1 MLFEL
6 AWTDTSTKRKCRL
19 YPFARNPA
27 RLVPVKPSL
36 QNPTPPLSL
45 LRFITIKSPVKTPL
59 CKQIGEERRRGGRMR
74 GSKEDRSPA
83 EQMFLGGLKWGS
95 KLENR
100 NAPSGDPP
108 PSKETYSL
116 RVETDGGGSDSWK
129 GGELCTRNERP
140 MSLGGSIRFHL
151 DRN

>member
-1 MLFEL
+1 
-6 AWTDTSTKRKCRL
+6 
-19 YPFARNPA
+19 
-27 RLVPVKPSL
+27 
-36 QNPTPPLSL
+36 
-45 LRFITIKSPVKTPL
+45 
-59 CKQIGEERRRGGRMR
+59 MR

-129 GGELCTRNERP
+129 GGGCVRETSVLCRSGDR
-140 MSLGGSIRFHL
+140 SVSI
-151 DRN
+151 

>member
-1 MLFEL
+1 
-6 AWTDTSTKRKCRL
+6 
-19 YPFARNPA
+19 
-27 RLVPVKPSL
+27 
-36 QNPTPPLSL
+36 
-45 LRFITIKSPVKTPL
+45 
-59 CKQIGEERRRGGRMR
+59 MR

-129 GGELCTRNERP
+129 GG
-140 MSLGGSIRFHL
+140 GGVVYAKRASYVARGIDPFPFRSKLRGKIAHISF
-151 DRN
+151 RT